1 MKKALI
7 AAIAAAASLGAA
19 GQSLAQ
25 PADHVGRDARISH
38 RQAERLRAELTAVRW
53 LEQRYRVRT
62 GAPLVQLVGVPTEGP
77 RDAV

>member
-7 AAIAAAASLGAA
+7 AAIAAAAAIGAA

-25 PADHVGRDARISH
+25 PAGSLGRDARISH
-38 RQAERLRAELTAVRW
+38 RQAERLRAELTAMRW
-53 LEQRYRVRT
+53 LEQRYRVQVD
-62 GAPLVQLVGVPTEGP
+62 APSMQLVGVPTEGP